1 MLGTVSALSTDK
13 RTNFHVIEVKPA
25 ANFRNLQQVF
35 VVENLQMD
43 EQVNL
48 NREARK
54 RIEDPKNRK
63 P

>member
-1 MLGTVSALSTDK
+1 
-13 RTNFHVIEVKPA
+13 VIEVKPA